1 VAISA
6 CGSGSGVLN
15 MGDVVTGVGAGDG
28 RVGLPVG
35 GNNDAFSVDSGHDI
49 VGWDG
54 SLLGALCSSAILNSG
69 G

>member
-1 VAISA
+1 
-6 CGSGSGVLN
+6 